1 MKTAAYASAKYKGA
15 KNFDFELYKRIHT
28 QVHADL
34 KRYGEPVPEMK
45 KGRLST
51 SRRKTILSYAKY
63 LPLPHPAECPTAQAQ
78 VDVGAGDVAV
88 NVGEEEAEV
97 EVVEVGMEEGPMP
110 KVQADG
116 YLMKI
121 GRPCL
126 NMRKR
131 KYIMSIAIMQNG
143 KLVS

>member
-34 KRYGEPVPEMK
+34 KRYGEPVPEM
-45 KGRLST
+45 R
-51 SRRKTILSYAKY
+51 
-63 LPLPHPAECPTAQAQ
+63 
-78 VDVGAGDVAV
+78 DVAV